1 MSERSIKLLALYEVL
16 MEQVKLQYKK
26 DNSLTVKSLFDS
38 VTTSKDYLLLKE
50 DSNLEELDLVE
61 QFLNR
66 DIASFVKEQNDASL
80 VNSPTFIAVENTFW
94 HWLGEITDKSQVEW
108 HELQQDFKHHGYYR
122 SGEIVNQGTM
132 VCTQCGH
139 EMSIEFPSVVPD
151 CTECEGKDFTR
162 ESLEP

>member
-26 DNSLTVKSLFDS
+26 DNSLTVKGLFDS

-94 HWLGEITDKSQVEW
+94 HWLG
-108 HELQQDFKHHGYYR
+108 R
-122 SGEIVNQGTM
+122 SPIRVKWNGTNYSKILNTMAIIV
-132 VCTQCGH
+132 
-139 EMSIEFPSVVPD
+139 VV
-151 CTECEGKDFTR
+151 R
-162 ESLEP
+162 SLTKALWFVPNAAMK